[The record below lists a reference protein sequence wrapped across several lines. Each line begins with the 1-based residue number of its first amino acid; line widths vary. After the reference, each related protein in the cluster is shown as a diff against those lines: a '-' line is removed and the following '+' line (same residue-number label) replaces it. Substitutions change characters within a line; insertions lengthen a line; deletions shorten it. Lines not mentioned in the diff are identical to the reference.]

1 MKINLVAYGIAREII
16 NDHQKPW
23 DIPEKFTI
31 KDLKSELME
40 KFPEFEKLRS
50 IKFAIN
56 EEYQSDAY
64 EIQESDEVVIIPPVS
79 GG

>member
-16 NDHQKPW
+16 SDHQKAW

-56 EEYQSDAY
+56 EEYQSDTY